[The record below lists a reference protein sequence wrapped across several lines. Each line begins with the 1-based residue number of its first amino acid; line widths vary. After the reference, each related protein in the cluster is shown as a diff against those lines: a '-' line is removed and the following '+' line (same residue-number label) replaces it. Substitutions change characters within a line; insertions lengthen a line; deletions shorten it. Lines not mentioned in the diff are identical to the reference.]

1 MTLNVDYQVP
11 IRWESATRY
20 YVAVIDRDL
29 FNELVVSRYWGG
41 KWSRMGGALH
51 EVISSMDD
59 GVAKIQK
66 YNKEREKRGYK
77 VVASYH
83 Q

>member
-11 IRWESATRY
+11 IRWESATRN

-41 KWSRMGGALH
+41 KWSRMGGQRH
-51 EVISSMDD
+51 EVIGSMDE
-59 GVAKIQK
+59 GLAMIQK
-66 YNKEREKRGYK
+66 YDKERAKHGYK
-77 VVASYH
+77 VVDTQH
-83 Q
+83 